1 MFVVDT
7 SAGVVHRAATARPE
21 CGLHALD
28 AADRQEKATEFEATM
43 VMKTRH
49 YRACPHCYG

>member
-1 MFVVDT
+1 MFIRDT
-7 SAGVVHRAATARPE
+7 ATGVVHRAATATPA
-21 CGLHALD
+21 CGLDRLD
-28 AADRQEKATEFEATM
+28 PAHRQEKATEFEATM